1 MAIFNCTPAN
11 DKEVTWSISG
21 LSNPWRSQY
30 YQAAYLSTLPA
41 PNTTTAPP
49 VILSTQTT
57 TGSGSSSFTPSVTTS
72 GGNAFSGGKTYTL
85 YGIVQNASGSY
96 TNVGSSTVTMPLP
109 TDTTPPG
116 SNGLFTITA
125 ITETSITIFAEGA
138 TDTGSGV
145 AGYRVY
151 YQLGETSTPSIYHTT
166 IYGASG
172 QATISGLSA
181 GTLYTVGTQAF
192 DHAGNRRSDFTAGQ
206 ATTLTAIPTAPIVT
220 ERIDGGFVIQWGSVS
235 GANQY
240 QLEFK
245 PTVNQVWQSRTT
257 TATSTTLILGQW
269 GLQYDLRVRA
279 SKNNGSAWGGYS
291 GTNIATTNPK
301 TPKLLGNYAN
311 GTATFTFA
319 EVSGSFSVL
328 IVDRYLRANN
338 ALVDSKTTTMSGGSV
353 SWTINSGI
361 QQYYFRARA
370 RLDVS
375 STSLYGISLSNT
387 VQFDRPEPFEWT
399 YAGCSLSPPFDRI
412 SGKVKNPNL
421 GFYATAEEWNKLIA
435 KVLELRT
442 YKGLGPFSYNSAEKG
457 QQPKAAQFTQVRNA
471 IASMNSSGLPG
482 PKEAGDTITAK
493 DFNDLVACFNAI
505 Q

>member
-1 MAIFNCTPAN
+1 MFADGTHKTSTPATSASFFVN
-11 DKEVTWSISG
+11 NEWTEYSI
-21 LSNPWRSQY
+21 
-30 YQAAYLSTLPA
+30 
-41 PNTTTAPP
+41 
-49 VILSTQTT
+49 
-57 TGSGSSSFTPSVTTS
+57 
-72 GGNAFSGGKTYTL
+72 
-85 YGIVQNASGSY
+85 
-96 TNVGSSTVTMPLP
+96 TVTPYNA
-109 TDTTPPG
+109 G
-116 SNGLFTITA
+116 
-125 ITETSITIFAEGA
+125 
-138 TDTGSGV
+138 GSGV
-145 AGYRVY
+145 SSASYPVRTLDETPPSVNGIMTFSQITDTSIRVSAEAGYDAGSGIKGYRVY
-151 YQLGETSTPSIYHTT
+151 RQVGKGTSNLTHVTTINGTSGFVDITDLTENTLYTFAIRAFDNSNNHNQTTDVVGEIITQASTPS
-166 IYGASG
+166 
-172 QATISGLSA
+172 
-181 GTLYTVGTQAF
+181 
-192 DHAGNRRSDFTAGQ
+192 
-206 ATTLTAIPTAPIVT
+206 APIVT

-387 VQFDRPEPFEWT
+387 VQFDRPESFDWT
-399 YAGCSLSPPFDRI
+399 YAGCSLSPPFDPI
-412 SGKVKNPNL
+412 PGKEKIQSL
-421 GFYATAEEWNKLIA
+421 GFYVTAEEWNRLIQ
-435 KVLELRT
+435 KVLAFRS
-442 YKGLGPFSYNSAEKG
+442 YSGLGPYTCDSAIRGDPLLAK
-457 QQPKAAQFTQVRNA
+457 QFNQVRAA
-471 IASMNSSGLPG
+471 IAAMRSTGLPSS
-482 PKEAGDTITAK
+482 KDAGDTITAK
-493 DFNDLVACFNAI
+493 DFNDLVACLNAI